1 MKRLLIALFALLMMA
16 PSMVKAQGCM
26 EAKSEDGVN
35 VMGYLQPQFEYNEH
49 NGDATNN
56 FYFQRARI
64 GVMGTIPYDFS
75 YYALAEFSPK
85 IGGPYLLDFFITW
98 HRLGPWANITV
109 GQFKQPFGLELS
121 TPCQKL
127 HTVLRSTV
135 VNEMASPF
143 RDLGI
148 MVYGGTKLGESEHNV
163 LDWKL
168 ALTNG
173 SGANL
178 IDNNTNKT
186 FTGRLVVSPLDF
198 LHIGGSFKTGK
209 VLKDTQSDSDKLTRF
224 GADVSV
230 EKFNFLFQGEYIGG
244 SDDGFVLSG
253 GGCGEPIEITPA
265 TGEIKKNGFATML
278 LYKTPWNL
286 EPVVKYESYD
296 PDSDLDDNMKNSYTV
311 GFNYFFNEWTR
322 LQVNYVINDFAG
334 VDKADNA
341 FYAQLQVIF

>member
-1 MKRLLIALFALLMMA
+1 MKRLFIALFALAMLA
-16 PSMVKAQGCM
+16 PALVEAQGCM

-35 VMGYLQPQFEYNEH
+35 VMGYLQPQYEYNEN
-49 NGDATNN
+49 NGDATSN

-98 HRLGPWANITV
+98 HRLGPLANITV

-127 HTVLRSTV
+127 HTVRRSLV
-135 VNEMASPF
+135 VDEMASPF
-143 RDLGI
+143 RDLGV
-148 MVYGGTKLGESEHNV
+148 MVYGGTPLFDKEHNV

-173 SGANL
+173 TGANAL
-178 IDNNTNKT
+178 DINKDKT
-186 FTGRLVVSPLDF
+186 ITARLVVSPLDF

-209 VLKDTQSDSDKLTRF
+209 VLKDTQSDDDKLTRF
-224 GADVSV
+224 GADISV

-244 SDDGFVLSG
+244 SDDGFEISG
-253 GGCGEPIEITPA
+253 GGCGEPIQIVPYS
-265 TGEIKKNGFATML
+265 GEIKKNGFATML
-278 LYKTPWNL
+278 LYKTPWNV

-296 PDSDLDDNMKNSYTV
+296 ANTDMDNNLKSSTTL
-311 GFNYFFNEWTR
+311 GLNYFFNEWTR
-322 LQVNYVINDFAG
+322 LQLNYVINDFAG
-334 VDKADNA
+334 VDKANNA

>member
-1 MKRLLIALFALLMMA
+1 MKRLLFVIIAALLMIPAMT
-16 PSMVKAQGCM
+16 KTQGCM

-35 VMGYLQPQFEYNEH
+35 VMGYLQPQWEYNQHE
-49 NGDATNN
+49 GEPTNN

-98 HRLGPWANITV
+98 KRLGPYANISV

-127 HTVLRSTV
+127 HTINRSTFV
-135 VNEMASPF
+135 GELASPF
-143 RDLGI
+143 RDLGV
-148 MVYGGTKLGESEHNV
+148 MVNGGYALPEKDYNL
-163 LDWKL
+163 LDWHL

-173 SGANL
+173 TGANV
-178 IDNNTNKT
+178 IDNNQNKT
-186 FTGRLVVSPLDF
+186 FTGRLVISPVDF
-198 LHIGGSFKTGK
+198 VHIGGSFKTGK
-209 VLKDTQSDSDKLTRF
+209 VLPEGGDDKLMRY
-224 GADVSV
+224 GADISA

-244 SDDGFVLSG
+244 YDDGFVLSG
-253 GGCGEPIEITPA
+253 GGCGQDPTITPA
-265 TGEIKKNGFATML
+265 NGKTNKSGFATML

-296 PDSDLDDNMKNSYTV
+296 PDTDTDNNMQNAYTF
-311 GFNYFFNEWTR
+311 GINYFFNEWTR
-322 LQVNYVINDFAG
+322 LQLNYVVNDIAG
-334 VDKADNA
+334 VTKDDNA